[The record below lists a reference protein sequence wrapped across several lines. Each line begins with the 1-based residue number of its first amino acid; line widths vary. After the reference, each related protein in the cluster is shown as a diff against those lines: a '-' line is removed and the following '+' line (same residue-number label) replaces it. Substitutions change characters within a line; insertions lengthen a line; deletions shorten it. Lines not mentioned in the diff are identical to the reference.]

1 MNREVDKHIANHLHY
16 YKHLQ
21 KVLDAHKTK
30 TSSITLRKQ
39 WLDNQKTLNYQ
50 NEYDR
55 IRGLLSKSVVGR
67 TEGTTDH
74 LKAKAQELERLGA
87 KAVFNIV

>member
-1 MNREVDKHIANHLHY
+1 MSQLINRADSLEHY
-16 YKHLQ
+16 KRLSKQ
-21 KVLDAHKTK
+21 IEAHRMKA
-30 TSSITLRKQ
+30 SSIILRKQ
-39 WLDNQKTLNYQ
+39 WLNSQNKLNYQ